1 MDELPELKDF
11 ETCLNNQFAVELSD
25 RSIYPLVL
33 VEATPLPRAHAVGQ
47 RNVPFQLKF
56 HGPGPGYLPQQIH
69 PLQHDR
75 LGCFQLFLVPVG
87 QDSDG
92 FLYQAV
98 FN

>member
-11 ETCLNNQFAVELSD
+11 EACLNNQFQVRLHDQSF
-25 RSIYPLVL
+25 YPLVL
-33 VEATPLPRAHAVGQ
+33 IEATPLSHTAISKRS
-47 RNVPFQLKF
+47 VPFQLKF
-56 HGPGPGYLPQQIH
+56 RGPGPGYLPQQTH
-69 PLQHDR
+69 PLQHDK
-75 LGCFQLFLVPVG
+75 LGAFQLFLVPIG